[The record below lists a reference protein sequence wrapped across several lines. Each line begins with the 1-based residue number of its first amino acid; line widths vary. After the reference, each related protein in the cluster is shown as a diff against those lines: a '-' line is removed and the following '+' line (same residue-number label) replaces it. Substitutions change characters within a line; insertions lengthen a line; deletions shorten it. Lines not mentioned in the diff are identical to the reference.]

1 MDWFIKAIFQ
11 GIATSI
17 FIGPVIWWL
26 AYKIK
31 KLESKK

>member
-1 MDWFIKAIFQ
+1 MEWFIKAIYQ

-26 AYKIK
+26 AYKVI
-31 KLESKK
+31 KLEKEK